1 MIKDKNLTVEYIK
14 GELFLSNG
22 KKVYFTLD
30 ETGFI
35 QNGLEKEKLWF
46 TKPILE
52 ALSQTF
58 AEEAYLQRNNYCD
71 DNH

>member
-1 MIKDKNLTVEYIK
+1 MIKDENITVEYIK

-22 KKVYFTLD
+22 EKVSFTLD

-35 QNGLEKEKLWF
+35 QNGLEKEKLWS

-58 AEEAYLQRNNYCD
+58 AEETYLQRNNYCD

>member
-1 MIKDKNLTVEYIK
+1 MNENKNLTIKYIS

-22 KKVYFTLD
+22 EKVNFTLD

-35 QNGLEKEKLWF
+35 QNGLEKEKLWL

-58 AEEAYLQRNNYCD
+58 AEEVFEIEERNNR
-71 DNH
+71 